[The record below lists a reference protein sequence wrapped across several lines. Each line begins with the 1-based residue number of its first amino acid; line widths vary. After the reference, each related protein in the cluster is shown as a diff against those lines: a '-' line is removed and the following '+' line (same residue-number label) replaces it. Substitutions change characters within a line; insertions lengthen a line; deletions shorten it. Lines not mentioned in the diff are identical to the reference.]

1 MVWVLVVALCPLIV
15 TRLKMCMG
23 LGSVCGRALRSTEMF
38 MGLTTAPACMYVCA
52 PQIRRLFRRGLEAA
66 AESAQATY
74 HSMLAGG
81 TADAG
86 GGLSLA
92 LPHAVEVLAQRLVQE
107 VSASSLKVRGVAGRA
122 GGCAG
127 HKKCQRKRRRGE
139 KRGGVWRGKG

>member
-1 MVWVLVVALCPLIV
+1 MIA
-15 TRLKMCMG
+15 RLMICVG
-23 LGSVCGRALRSTEMF
+23 LGSMRGWALCEAEPVVGLSTVS
-38 MGLTTAPACMYVCA
+38 ACPYVCA

-107 VSASSLKVRGVAGRA
+107 VSASSLKVRGVAG
-122 GGCAG
+122 GWWT
-127 HKKCQRKRRRGE
+127 E
-139 KRGGVWRGKG
+139 